1 VLIIAKYKG
10 KSKIGLDARKLKDG
24 TIKKKGIGIK
34 SPYSHKELCKKVKN
48 KFGGKWKPK
57 KKMWS
62 YPLEIEVV
70 DYATEIWSKKGFTLE
85 KSGILKEWYEKR
97 KIERENLLINKDREE
112 VRPEE
117 LDTEL
122 ANTLYDFQRVG
133 VNFLTET
140 KGAILGF
147 DMGLGKTITS
157 LAVSDIIN
165 ASKVLI
171 VCPASLKY
179 NWAEEI
185 EKWLPNKKYSIL
197 DGSKKKRIKAL
208 NSDVDFYITNYASL
222 REKSR
227 VKVNGNWIKI
237 DNELFKEINKQ
248 NFDIGIYDE
257 IHRAKNRKSQ
267 QTKALYK
274 IANGIDRNYL
284 LTGTPII
291 NTPEDLWSLL
301 HIIDRN
307 KFSSFWRF
315 VHRYC
320 EVWDNGFGKEIG
332 SAKNPKEF
340 REMLKPYMLRRLKE
354 EVIEGMPE
362 LTKQKQ
368 WVELEGEQ
376 NKIYHQMEKNMIA
389 ELSEQEEIKAPI
401 IISKIMRLK
410 QISVSEQLLAE
421 KPSLKKFKKS
431 AKIKVLNEIID
442 DSGDQKLV
450 VFTQFQKS
458 AKLLA
463 KLLDKQKIGY
473 GIIHGGVKTEQRQ
486 KEVNKFQNN
495 KDCKVFIATIKTGG
509 LGLTLTAGSIAVFLD
524 KDWTTANN
532 NQAVDRLHRIGQ
544 EKNVT
549 VIELLA
555 KDSIEEYIEKLLAE
569 KQKTFDSLIEGKIT
583 PKEILLNLK
592 GSD

>member
-1 VLIIAKYKG
+1 
-10 KSKIGLDARKLKDG
+10 
-24 TIKKKGIGIK
+24 
-34 SPYSHKELCKKVKN
+34 
-48 KFGGKWKPK
+48 
-57 KKMWS
+57 
-62 YPLEIEVV
+62 
-70 DYATEIWSKKGFTLE
+70 
-85 KSGILKEWYEKR
+85 
-97 KIERENLLINKDREE
+97 
-112 VRPEE
+112 
-117 LDTEL
+117 
-122 ANTLYDFQRVG
+122 
-133 VNFLTET
+133 
-140 KGAILGF
+140 
-147 DMGLGKTITS
+147 
-157 LAVSDIIN
+157 
-165 ASKVLI
+165 
-171 VCPASLKY
+171 
-179 NWAEEI
+179 
-185 EKWLPNKKYSIL
+185 
-197 DGSKKKRIKAL
+197 
-208 NSDVDFYITNYASL
+208 
-222 REKSR
+222 
-227 VKVNGNWIKI
+227 
-237 DNELFKEINKQ
+237 
-248 NFDIGIYDE
+248 
-257 IHRAKNRKSQ
+257 
-267 QTKALYK
+267 
-274 IANGIDRNYL
+274 
-284 LTGTPII
+284 
-291 NTPEDLWSLL
+291 
-301 HIIDRN
+301 
-307 KFSSFWRF
+307 
-315 VHRYC
+315 
-320 EVWDNGFGKEIG
+320 
-332 SAKNPKEF
+332 
-340 REMLKPYMLRRLKE
+340 MLKPYMLRRLKE

-583 PKEILLNLK
+583 PKEILEQLFEKDYVVKKVEVIPDKLVVGVRTISVANQFGLEQDMLDLQKDSETFSRRQAVQAFSFKLLSRTLVYWGSTKELAPEQWEEFLSSKAVVVLDKIVAEQNNLEK
-592 GSD
+592 QVKAAINGEDINEVFSQTAGPADVSEPSSKKEESEREEA